1 MGGLEQACARCES
14 VGYGLV
20 VVLVFSADEIKTGF
34 MSSEDKTH
42 LGMKLRKRKPGR
54 ERGKDGQSCETA
66 VHKYVR

>member
-20 VVLVFSADEIKTGF
+20 VVLVCSADEIKTGF

-54 ERGKDGQSCETA
+54 ERGKDGQ
-66 VHKYVR
+66 